1 MTQADGRYSRQS
13 VLPVIGADGQR
24 RIRAASALVAG
35 CGGLGTHIAETLAR
49 AGIGRLVLVDRDIVA
64 LHNLPRQALFDEA
77 DVAGRAPKALA
88 AARHL
93 ARIASDVVLQP
104 EVAVISA
111 ANVEALVARVDV
123 VLDGTDNFET
133 RYLLNDACVK
143 AGKPWIHGGV
153 LATDGN
159 VLAVVPGVGPCLR
172 CVFPD
177 APPPGSLPTCATAG
191 VLSTAVAWVA
201 ALEATEALKIL
212 VGAPFVPGRL
222 HSFDVWNGEYTRVDI
237 RRSPDCPCC
246 GRRDFEFLDGRYVGV

>member
-49 AGIGRLVLVDRDIVA
+49 AGIGRLVLVDRDIVE